1 MTQNDSIA
9 GGSSGDESDVET
21 EPGLTLKRKVS
32 SEKKIILPIMEIF
45 LKMKNADQCSGKN
58 IFSSVFFTKNDTN
71 VLKGESGK
79 HFLRK
84 DQVFCKE

>member
-1 MTQNDSIA
+1 MTQMMIIA

-32 SEKKIILPIMEIF
+32 FKKKIILPIMEIF

-58 IFSSVFFTKNDTN
+58 IFSSVFFYK
-71 VLKGESGK
+71 K
-79 HFLRK
+79 
-84 DQVFCKE
+84 